1 MAGKV
6 YLINLDRHPERL
18 AHMQA
23 QLAGI
28 AFERIAAVD
37 GADDPEMTDGL
48 TRFERA
54 CLASHRNA
62 WRLFL
67 ASANEHAYFLED
79 DLHIRPDLAALVCDE
94 SWIPRDAHSVKLDT
108 YFQKVK
114 LGDGTR
120 VLRDRVVAALHTR
133 HQSSAAYALS
143 RMGAARYLALTET
156 PVLPADYCLFPKNPR
171 KLGLR
176 VYQLTPAVAVQDHLL
191 RAEDGGRAFPTT
203 MGSGE
208 PLQARR
214 LSILDKIRRE
224 GRRLASQPADIKEAI
239 VLRTLLSLET
249 TTVGVR

>member
-1 MAGKV
+1 LAGKV

-37 GADDPEMTDGL
+37 GADDPAMTNGL

-67 ASANEHAYFLED
+67 SSGNEHAYFLED
-79 DLHIRPDLAALVCDE
+79 DLHVRPGLAALVHDE
-94 SWIPRDAHSVKLDT
+94 AWVPRDAHSVKLDT

-114 LGDGTR
+114 LGDGTP
-120 VLRDRVVAALHTR
+120 VLGDRLVARLYTR
-133 HQSSAAYALS
+133 HESSAAYVLTRA
-143 RMGAARYLALTET
+143 GAARYLALTT
-156 PVLPADYCLFPKNPR
+156 IPTLPADYSLFPKNPR
-171 KLGLR
+171 RLGLR

-191 RAEDGGRAFPTT
+191 RAEDGGQAFPTA

-208 PLQARR
+208 SLQARR
-214 LSILDKIRRE
+214 RSILDKLRRE
-224 GRRLASQPADIKEAI
+224 GRRLAGQPANLKEAI
-239 VLRTLLSLET
+239 VLRTSLTLET